1 MKSGVKNKD
10 SRVENSKNLSDIL
23 YSIIYIYINILTRLT
38 FLSLL
43 SKSLADSME
52 ALALMPL
59 SLLYHKFLVEF

>member
-10 SRVENSKNLSDIL
+10 SRAENSKNLSDIL
-23 YSIIYIYINILTRLT
+23 YSIFIYTLTRLT

-59 SLLYHKFLVEF
+59 NLLDHKFLVEF

>member
-1 MKSGVKNKD
+1 MKSGLKKKD

-23 YSIIYIYINILTRLT
+23 YSIFIYTLTRLT

-59 SLLYHKFLVEF
+59 SLLDHKFLVEF

>member
-1 MKSGVKNKD
+1 MKSGVKKKD

-23 YSIIYIYINILTRLT
+23 YSIFIYTLTRLT

-59 SLLYHKFLVEF
+59 NLLDHKFLVEF

>member
-1 MKSGVKNKD
+1 MKSGVKKKD
-10 SRVENSKNLSDIL
+10 RRVENSKNLSDIL
-23 YSIIYIYINILTRLT
+23 YSIFIYTLTRLT

-59 SLLYHKFLVEF
+59 SLLDHKFLEEF

>member
-10 SRVENSKNLSDIL
+10 SRAENSKNLSDIL
-23 YSIIYIYINILTRLT
+23 YSIFIYTLTRLT

-43 SKSLADSME
+43 SRNLADSME

-59 SLLYHKFLVEF
+59 NLLDHKFLVEF

>member
-1 MKSGVKNKD
+1 MKSGVKKKD

-23 YSIIYIYINILTRLT
+23 YSLFIYALTRLT

-43 SKSLADSME
+43 SKSLVDSME

-59 SLLYHKFLVEF
+59 SLLDHKFLVEF

>member
-1 MKSGVKNKD
+1 MKSGVKKKD
-10 SRVENSKNLSDIL
+10 SRVENSKNVSDIL
-23 YSIIYIYINILTRLT
+23 YSIFIYTLTRLT

-59 SLLYHKFLVEF
+59 SLLDHKFLVEF

>member
-1 MKSGVKNKD
+1 MKSGVKKKD

-23 YSIIYIYINILTRLT
+23 YSIFIYTLTRLT

-59 SLLYHKFLVEF
+59 SLLDHKFLVEF

>member
-1 MKSGVKNKD
+1 MKSGVKKKN

-23 YSIIYIYINILTRLT
+23 YSLFIYALTRLT

-43 SKSLADSME
+43 SKSLVDSME

-59 SLLYHKFLVEF
+59 SLLDHKFLVEF

>member
-10 SRVENSKNLSDIL
+10 GRAENSKNLSDIL
-23 YSIIYIYINILTRLT
+23 YSIFIYTLTRLT

-59 SLLYHKFLVEF
+59 NLLDHKFLVEF